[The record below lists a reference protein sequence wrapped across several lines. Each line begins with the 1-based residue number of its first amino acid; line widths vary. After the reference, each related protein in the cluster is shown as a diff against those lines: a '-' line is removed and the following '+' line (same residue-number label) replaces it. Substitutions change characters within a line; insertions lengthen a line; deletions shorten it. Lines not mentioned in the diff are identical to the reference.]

1 VPEAMKPKKIPVGTQ
16 KTLSIVNPELD
27 ASSAAA

>member
-16 KTLSIVNPELD
+16 KALSVVSD
-27 ASSAAA
+27 ATDESSAAA